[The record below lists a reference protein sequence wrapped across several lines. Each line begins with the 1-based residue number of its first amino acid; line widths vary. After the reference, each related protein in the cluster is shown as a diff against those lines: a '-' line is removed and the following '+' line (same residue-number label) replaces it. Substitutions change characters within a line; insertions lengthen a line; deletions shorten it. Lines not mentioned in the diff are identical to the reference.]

1 MLAHSKWIGIVSVSV
16 LANAVVVALPA
27 RTENYPSKPV
37 RIINPAPAGN
47 SLDIIG
53 RIVADRL
60 TRAWGQQ
67 VLMVNRPGAGGLLA
81 AQAAVKAEPD
91 GYTLYQTN
99 TSTMLVLPVTQKLSF
114 DVGRDLVPISL
125 IGQEP
130 IFIAVAPSLG
140 VNTLPELIALAK
152 KRPGE
157 VLYSASVRGNFPHL
171 VGEWFSRKAGIE
183 LTHVPYPSVPHALHD
198 VAGGRISMIVGA
210 YSNLGGAIEAGNI
223 KLIATTSA
231 RRLPNLPALPTVAEL
246 IPDFAVSG
254 WFGLMAPAGT
264 ADEIVQKLNHDLHAV
279 LAEAEV
285 QKRFLELG
293 AYVRPMSPAETAEF
307 IRREQQLWWP
317 VVKQLDL
324 MPQ

>member
-1 MLAHSKWIGIVSVSV
+1 MSILNILRRIRGKRLSHRDNRRNAMLAHSKWIGIVSVSL

-47 SLDIIG
+47 SLDIMG

-60 TRAWGQQ
+60 ARAWGQQ

-130 IFIAVAPSLG
+130 IFIAVA
-140 VNTLPELIALAK
+140 
-152 KRPGE
+152 
-157 VLYSASVRGNFPHL
+157 
-171 VGEWFSRKAGIE
+171 
-183 LTHVPYPSVPHALHD
+183 
-198 VAGGRISMIVGA
+198 
-210 YSNLGGAIEAGNI
+210 
-223 KLIATTSA
+223 
-231 RRLPNLPALPTVAEL
+231 
-246 IPDFAVSG
+246 
-254 WFGLMAPAGT
+254 
-264 ADEIVQKLNHDLHAV
+264 
-279 LAEAEV
+279 
-285 QKRFLELG
+285 
-293 AYVRPMSPAETAEF
+293 
-307 IRREQQLWWP
+307 
-317 VVKQLDL
+317 
-324 MPQ
+324 